1 MNIFIERS
9 VASLPGP
16 VSGDDIYHLGLLCGN
31 DNSAH
36 HPLIV
41 SPSPFLSLASAYPYL
56 GCSKAQSQIQ
66 CLTQL
71 LGRGCY

>member
-16 VSGDDIYHLGLLCGN
+16 VSGDDMYHLGLLCENNG
-31 DNSAH
+31 AH
-36 HPLIV
+36 HPLSV
-41 SPSPFLSLASAYPYL
+41 SPSPFLSLASASPYL

-71 LGRGCY
+71 LGHGCY